1 MVFLS
6 PRASSLVSVVLLASV
21 FLSVNI
27 LFFFFFFPHSLPSS
41 SRRFLRITIEPELVS
56 HVNNTRL
63 LHSYRRAL
71 LRWLLRSPAPS

>member
-6 PRASSLVSVVLLASV
+6 PCASSLVSVVLLASV
-21 FLSVNI
+21 FLVPTF
-27 LFFFFFFPHSLPSS
+27 LFFFFFPPVFAVLELSI
-41 SRRFLRITIEPELVS
+41 LRITIEPELVS

-63 LHSYRRAL
+63 HHSYRRTL